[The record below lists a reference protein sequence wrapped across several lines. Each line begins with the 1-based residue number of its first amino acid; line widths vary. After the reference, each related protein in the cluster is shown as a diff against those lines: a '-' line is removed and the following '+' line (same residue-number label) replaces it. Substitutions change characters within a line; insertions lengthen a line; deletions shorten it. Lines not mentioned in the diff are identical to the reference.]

1 MNRFQVERRGIT
13 FEPSILLT
21 DVLQSPMYF
30 PSSRCVNGTFLRSR
44 LKGLAMA
51 ALVSGM
57 KSLIPIA
64 MTEVCVL
71 VQENCN

>member
-1 MNRFQVERRGIT
+1 
-13 FEPSILLT
+13 
-21 DVLQSPMYF
+21 MYF